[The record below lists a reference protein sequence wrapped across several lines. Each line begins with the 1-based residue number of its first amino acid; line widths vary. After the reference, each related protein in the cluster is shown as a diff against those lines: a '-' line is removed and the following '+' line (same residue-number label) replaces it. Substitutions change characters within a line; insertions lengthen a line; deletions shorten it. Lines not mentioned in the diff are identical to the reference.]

1 MDRMDVMDGMNRDEY
16 GSGRGREDSMHADD
30 PFDLNRFLLAQ
41 DDTYDRALAELRA
54 GRKTSHWMWYVFPQ
68 IDGLGH
74 SQTARFFAVKSLAE
88 ARAYLAHPVLGKR
101 LRECA
106 AAVLSVS
113 GRTASEIFGSPD
125 DIKFRSSMTLF
136 ERAEPDCDLF
146 SDALDRFFEGR
157 RDRLTL
163 ELLAAEGA

>member
-1 MDRMDVMDGMNRDEY
+1 MK
-16 GSGRGREDSMHADD
+16 ADD
-30 PFDLNRFLLAQ
+30 PFDLNRFLQAQ
-41 DDTYDRALAELRA
+41 EGVYADALAELRA
-54 GRKTSHWMWYVFPQ
+54 GRKTSHWMWFVFPQ
-68 IDGLGH
+68 IDGLGR

-101 LRECA
+101 LRQCT
-106 AAVLSVS
+106 AAVLGVA

-136 ERAEPDCDLF
+136 ERAAPDCDLF
-146 SDALDRFFEGR
+146 PDALDRFFEGR

-163 ELLAAEGA
+163 ELLADGGS

>member
-1 MDRMDVMDGMNRDEY
+1 
-16 GSGRGREDSMHADD
+16 MHADD
-30 PFDLNRFLLAQ
+30 PFDLNRFVQAQ
-41 DDTYDRALAELRA
+41 EGVYAAVLAELRA
-54 GRKTSHWMWYVFPQ
+54 GRKTSHWMWFVFPQ
-68 IDGLGH
+68 LDGLGR

-106 AAVLSVS
+106 AAVLNVA

-163 ELLAAEGA
+163 KLLADGGS

>member
-1 MDRMDVMDGMNRDEY
+1 MK
-16 GSGRGREDSMHADD
+16 ADD
-30 PFDLNRFLLAQ
+30 PFDLNRFLQAQ
-41 DDTYDRALAELRA
+41 EGVCAAALAELRA
-54 GRKTSHWMWYVFPQ
+54 GRKTSHWMWFVFPQ
-68 IDGLGH
+68 LDGLGR

-101 LRECA
+101 LRQCT
-106 AAVLSVS
+106 AAVLGVA

-136 ERAEPDCDLF
+136 ERAEPECALF
-146 SDALDRFFEGR
+146 SDALNRFFEGR

-163 ELLAAEGA
+163 ELLAAGGS

>member
-1 MDRMDVMDGMNRDEY
+1 
-16 GSGRGREDSMHADD
+16 MHADD
-30 PFDLNRFLLAQ
+30 PFDLNRFVQAQ
-41 DDTYDRALAELRA
+41 EGVYAAALSELRA
-54 GRKTSHWMWYVFPQ
+54 GRKTSHWMWFVFPQ
-68 IDGLGH
+68 IDGLGR

-101 LRECA
+101 LRECT
-106 AAVLSVS
+106 AAVLAVP

-136 ERAEPDCDLF
+136 ERAEPECDLF

-163 ELLAAEGA
+163 DLLAADGS

>member
-1 MDRMDVMDGMNRDEY
+1 
-16 GSGRGREDSMHADD
+16 MHADD
-30 PFDLNRFLLAQ
+30 PFDLNRFVQAQ
-41 DDTYDRALAELRA
+41 EGVYAEVLAELRA
-54 GRKTSHWMWYVFPQ
+54 GRKTSHWMWFVFPQ
-68 IDGLGH
+68 LDGLGR
-74 SQTARFFAVKSLAE
+74 SQTARFFAVKSLTE

-101 LRECA
+101 LRECT
-106 AAVLSVS
+106 AAVLAVP

-136 ERAEPDCDLF
+136 ERAEPECDLF

-163 ELLAAEGA
+163 DLLADGGS

>member
-1 MDRMDVMDGMNRDEY
+1 
-16 GSGRGREDSMHADD
+16 MHADD
-30 PFDLNRFLLAQ
+30 PFDLNRFLQAQ

-68 IDGLGH
+68 MDGLGL

-101 LRECA
+101 LRECT
-106 AAVLSVS
+106 AAVLAVA
-113 GRTASEIFGSPD
+113 GRTASEIFGYPD
-125 DIKFRSSMTLF
+125 DLKFCSSMTLF
-136 ERAEPDCDLF
+136 ERAAPGSALF
-146 SDALDRFFEGR
+146 PDALERFFEGR

-163 ELLAAEGA
+163 ELLAADGT

>member
-1 MDRMDVMDGMNRDEY
+1 MM
-16 GSGRGREDSMHADD
+16 ADD
-30 PFDLNRFLLAQ
+30 PFDLNRFVQAQ
-41 DDTYDRALAELRA
+41 EGVYAAALSELRA
-54 GRKTSHWMWYVFPQ
+54 GRKTSHWMWFVFPQ
-68 IDGLGH
+68 IDGLAR

-101 LRECA
+101 LRQCT
-106 AAVLSVS
+106 AAVLGVP

-136 ERAEPDCDLF
+136 ERTEPECALF

-163 ELLAAEGA
+163 ELLADGGS

>member
-1 MDRMDVMDGMNRDEY
+1 MK
-16 GSGRGREDSMHADD
+16 ADD
-30 PFDLNRFLLAQ
+30 PFDLNRFLQAQ
-41 DDTYDRALAELRA
+41 EGVYAAALAELRA
-54 GRKTSHWMWYVFPQ
+54 GRKTSHWMWFVFPQ
-68 IDGLGH
+68 FDGLGR

-101 LRECA
+101 LRQCT
-106 AAVLSVS
+106 AAVLGVA

-136 ERAEPDCDLF
+136 ERAAPDCDLF

-163 ELLAAEGA
+163 ELLADGGS

>member
-1 MDRMDVMDGMNRDEY
+1 MK
-16 GSGRGREDSMHADD
+16 ADD
-30 PFDLNRFLLAQ
+30 PFDLNRFLQAQ
-41 DDTYDRALAELRA
+41 EGVYAAALAELRA
-54 GRKTSHWMWYVFPQ
+54 GRKTSHWMWFVFPQ
-68 IDGLGH
+68 LDGLGR

-101 LRECA
+101 LRQCT
-106 AAVLSVS
+106 AAVLGVA

-125 DIKFRSSMTLF
+125 DIKFRASMTLF
-136 ERAEPDCDLF
+136 ERAEPHCDLF

-163 ELLAAEGA
+163 DLLAADGS

>member
-1 MDRMDVMDGMNRDEY
+1 
-16 GSGRGREDSMHADD
+16 MHADD
-30 PFDLNRFLLAQ
+30 PFDLNRFVQAQ
-41 DDTYDRALAELRA
+41 EGVSAEVLAELRA
-54 GRKTSHWMWYVFPQ
+54 GRKTSHWMWFVYPQ
-68 IDGLGH
+68 LDGLGR
-74 SQTARFFAVKSLAE
+74 SQTARFFAVKSLTE

-101 LRECA
+101 LRECT
-106 AAVLSVS
+106 AAVLAVP

-136 ERAEPDCDLF
+136 ERAEPECDLF

-163 ELLAAEGA
+163 DLLADGGS

>member
-1 MDRMDVMDGMNRDEY
+1 MR
-16 GSGRGREDSMHADD
+16 ADD
-30 PFDLNRFLLAQ
+30 PFDLNRFVQAQ
-41 DDTYDRALAELRA
+41 EGVYAAALAELRA
-54 GRKTSHWMWYVFPQ
+54 GRKTSHWMWFVFPQ
-68 IDGLGH
+68 LDGLGR

-136 ERAEPDCDLF
+136 ERAEPHCDLF

-163 ELLAAEGA
+163 DLLAADGS